1 MSARGKA
8 RKRALDVIFEADAKA
23 VPVQQVLAEH
33 QRRREAESEP
43 SLNDYSVFLVNG
55 VVEHQGEIDAL
66 ITTHATGWDLARMPG
81 VDRAILRIAVFEVTH
96 SADVPTA
103 VAISEAVRMAEELS
117 TEQSAGFING
127 VLGAVS
133 VATAS

>member
-1 MSARGKA
+1 VSARGKA

-33 QRRREAESEP
+33 QRRRESESET
-43 SLNDYSVFLVNG
+43 SLNEYSVFLVNG

-66 ITTHATGWDLARMPG
+66 ITAHATGWDLARMPG
-81 VDRAILRIAVFEVTH
+81 VDRAILRIAVFEVTN

-127 VLGAVS
+127 VLGAVA

>member
-33 QRRREAESEP
+33 QRRRESESEP
-43 SLNDYSVFLVNG
+43 SLNDYTVFLVNG
-55 VVEHQGEIDAL
+55 VVEHQAEIDAL
-66 ITTHATGWDLARMPG
+66 ISTHATGWDLARMPG
-81 VDRAILRIAVFEVTH
+81 VDRAILRIAVFEVIN
-96 SADVPTA
+96 SADVPAA
-103 VAISEAVRMAEELS
+103 VAISEAVRMAEDLS

-127 VLGAVS
+127 VLGAVAA
-133 VATAS
+133 ATAS

>member
-1 MSARGKA
+1 VSARGKA

>member
-33 QRRREAESEP
+33 QTRRESESEP
-43 SLNDYSVFLVNG
+43 SLNDYTVFLVNG

-66 ITTHATGWDLARMPG
+66 ITAHATGWDLARMPG
-81 VDRAILRIAVFEVTH
+81 VDRAILRIAVFEVTN
-96 SADVPTA
+96 SSDVPTA

-127 VLGAVS
+127 VLGAVA
-133 VATAS
+133 VAATP

>member
-1 MSARGKA
+1 VSARGKA

-33 QRRREAESEP
+33 QRRRESESEP
-43 SLNDYSVFLVNG
+43 SLNDYTVFLVNG

-66 ITTHATGWDLARMPG
+66 ITAHATGWDMARMPG
-81 VDRAILRIAVFEVTH
+81 VDRAILRIAVFEVTN

-127 VLGAVS
+127 VLGAVAA
-133 VATAS
+133 ATAS